1 MRRAR
6 GRARGVGES
15 KLDER
20 RAWRGGPN
28 FPRRGC
34 AGRTPQEGRAGGG
47 VGKSGANLLGCQ
59 AKLVPRM
66 LREPG
71 RARGSEACRRAP
83 GSEEDGR
90 TALGARCP
98 SRSQQPFS
106 PFPVFHRP
114 PAPGTECIVF

>member
-1 MRRAR
+1 M
-6 GRARGVGES
+6 
-15 KLDER
+15 
-20 RAWRGGPN
+20 GGPN
-28 FPRRGC
+28 FTRRVC

-90 TALGARCP
+90 TALGAPCP